1 MMMHLIPAALGL
13 LIATAPMTAP
23 RVVFLGD
30 SLTAGYMVNRQS
42 AYPALI
48 QKRIEAAGLPW
59 TVLNAGVSGDTSA
72 GALRRADALLREP
85 IGLLVVWIGGNDGLR
100 GQDTAAMKQNIDR
113 ILAAAKARSVPSLLV
128 DMQVPPNM
136 GQAYSDRFHAVFA
149 DLAKQ
154 HDVPLIPFA
163 LDGVAG
169 EDEMN
174 IADGI
179 HPNAKGHER
188 IADHLWRHLEPRLRD
203 LSKR

>member
-113 ILAAAKARSVPSLLV
+113 ILAAAKARNVPTLLV

-179 HPNAKGHER
+179 HPNARGHER